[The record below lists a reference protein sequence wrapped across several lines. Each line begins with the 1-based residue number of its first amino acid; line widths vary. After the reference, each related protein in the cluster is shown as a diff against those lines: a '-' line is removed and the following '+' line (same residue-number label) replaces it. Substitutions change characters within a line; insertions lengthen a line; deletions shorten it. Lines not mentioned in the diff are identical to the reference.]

1 MTAVDFLM
9 DFAKMSVFMCFAQYL
24 RTRVKL
30 LQKILMPSSVVAGL
44 ICLLLGPQFLNVLH
58 FSEAASD
65 YPTVLIVVLFSS
77 LFLGKQH
84 KESFKDTMTHAGDTL
99 LLNSAVYFG
108 QYGLAL
114 LVGGAFMHMVFPNVN
129 RGFALLMP
137 GGFSGGHGTAA
148 TFAESLEQLTGWEE
162 AMTVGQT
169 FATIGILS
177 GVLLGTFFINFA
189 TKKGATRFI
198 SHTSEL
204 PDSMLTGL
212 VPEEEQESM
221 GQATI
226 SSMSLEPLVWHLSLV
241 LIATGGGFYL
251 NELLHSAIPR
261 LSLPTFSLGMLCALV
276 LQLILDKL
284 HLGQYVHHSVTNRI
298 GNTATDYLVGFAVAS
313 IKVSVIVKYAVP
325 LLVIS
330 LIGLAGV
337 IVYLLVICP
346 KLFRNFWFERGIFIF
361 GWSTGVCAIGITL
374 LRVVDPYSKSRTLE
388 DYSMAYM
395 FMSLMETALIASLP
409 SIVVAGHQYA
419 AGGICLA
426 IFGVLLW
433 VCSRLYGVFRGKY
446 SDLRPGEAEILN
458 NL

>member
-9 DFAKMSVFMCFAQYL
+9 DFAKMSFFMFFAQFL
-24 RTRVKL
+24 RSRVKL

-44 ICLLLGPQFLNVLH
+44 LCLLLGPQFLNIIH
-58 FSEAASD
+58 FSSAASS
-65 YPTVLIVVLFSS
+65 YSSVLIVILFSS

-84 KESFKDTMTHAGDTL
+84 RESLKDTMKHAGDTL

-114 LVGGAFMHMVFPNVN
+114 LVGGALMHFLFPKINS
-129 RGFALLMP
+129 GFALLMP
-137 GGFSGGHGTAA
+137 GAFSGGHGTAVTYA
-148 TFAESLEQLTGWEE
+148 GALEQLTGWEE

-177 GVLLGTFFINFA
+177 GVLLGTFFINYA
-189 TKKGATRFI
+189 TKKGATRLI

-212 VPEEEQESM
+212 IPEDERESL
-221 GQATI
+221 GHATI

-241 LIATGGGFYL
+241 LIAAGGGFYL
-251 NELLHSAIPR
+251 TDLIHSFIPQ
-261 LSLPTFSLGMLCALV
+261 LNLPTFSLGMLCALL
-276 LQLILDKL
+276 LQFILDKL
-284 HLGQYVHHSVTNRI
+284 HLGQYVHRDVTSRI

-313 IKVSVIVKYAVP
+313 IKVSVVVKYAVP
-325 LLVIS
+325 LLLVS

-337 IVYLLVICP
+337 IFYLLVVCP
-346 KLFRNFWFERGIFIF
+346 RLFHNFWFERGIFIF

-374 LRVVDPYSKSRTLE
+374 LRVVDPESKSHTLE

-395 FMSLMETALIASLP
+395 FMSVIEMVIIAALPGL
-409 SIVVAGHQYA
+409 VVAGYQYA
-419 AGGICLA
+419 VGAVFLV
-426 IFGVLLW
+426 IFGILLFT
-433 VCSRLYGVFRGKY
+433 CSRIYGVFKGKY
-446 SDLRPGEAEILN
+446 SDLRPGEEEVIG
-458 NL
+458 